1 MTISQTAA
9 PIWQSRADDSPADL
23 AGLFRQ
29 AAKLISAE
37 GYSRLPEGIRWQADG
52 PHSVCSAIEAAAL
65 LRYPDDRADAA
76 DLAEDA
82 HARLA
87 GFLHLTG
94 QRTRRTGIADM
105 CYEVYLWEDRRPTG
119 WPQRGTDRTQAEAAA
134 VLESAAALLDVV
146 GASS

>member
-1 MTISQTAA
+1 MTIAQTAA
-9 PIWQSRADDSPADL
+9 PRWESRADAPPADL

-76 DLAEDA
+76 DLAEAA

-87 GFLHLTG
+87 GSLPLTG
-94 QRTRRTGIADM
+94 QRTP
-105 CYEVYLWEDRRPTG
+105 RP
-119 WPQRGTDRTQAEAAA
+119 GTA
-134 VLESAAALLDVV
+134 
-146 GASS
+146 